1 MAAEMTTT
9 ENKIRT
15 IDTVVLITESV
26 VLRLLL
32 RRGLIVFF
40 EFLEEES
47 PLSVVFAVAVAVS
60 DGGGDE
66 VPGDDV
72 VVETEDVV
80 DAVE

>member
-47 PLSVVFAVAVAVS
+47 PVSVVFAVAVS
-60 DGGGDE
+60 GGCGDE
-66 VPGDDV
+66 VPDDDV

>member
-32 RRGLIVFF
+32 RRELIVF
-40 EFLEEES
+40 EFLKEES

-60 DGGGDE
+60 GGCGDE
-66 VPGDDV
+66 VPDDDV